1 MEIAGLLVSAE
12 WNGNSAEHGLDRL
25 DAKFVRTEK
34 AAQQFGQKVNQAGNE
49 TNQSTGKIDQAG
61 KAVNSTGDKMERA
74 GKQVGNLSDRLRD
87 SRGKFATAGQGASE
101 FTGKIKSVE
110 SASDG
115 AGSRIGALISKI
127 TGFNRASREMSSGG
141 GMSSFLPGLANIS
154 EIIQG
159 IPQIGQL
166 AGALVR
172 PLTSAAE
179 AGVRFNAFMET
190 SKIGFETL
198 LGSSD
203 KALAHLSELSKF
215 ADATPFQFEGLVS
228 ASQRMQAFGFTSRD
242 VIPTLT
248 AIGDALS
255 ATGGISQD
263 ALDGVL
269 RQFGQMR
276 SSARVTAE
284 DMQSIA
290 DHNVPAWD
298 LLATAIGKTV
308 AQTRKL
314 AETGRLNGREAVS
327 AIAAQMEARYGGQM
341 ARVSGTLTGRMS
353 NLQDIQARAQGKATE
368 GLTRDIS
375 ETIGAAL
382 NQGDLAGSLAAK
394 INLAISPVSGLIKT
408 AAVGLLGGGITSG
421 LTEGIAAGK
430 DAVKSAIWDMAQD
443 SILNTAK
450 DALGIHSP
458 SEEFRKLG
466 IFSAQGFA
474 EGLLEGQGIANN
486 ATQRM
491 MGSVLAQAKSK
502 LSLDKLVSREPDFL
516 DKLKIGSQ
524 KRGINPDHLLNVMAV
539 ETSGTFNP
547 AAKNPT
553 SSASGLIQF
562 MASTAKELGTTT
574 AALRSMSATK
584 QLDYVFKYFDHYFK
598 GKDLSTQGA
607 LYSAVGTGKVG
618 RDDEAVVMRRGDR
631 GYAGNAPT
639 WDRNG
644 DGIIKQGEMAL
655 AAIAKLGAG
664 VNFSA
669 NGGVLPVRVVGG
681 DMGAPTAS
689 DNAYMRNKMLVRP
702 SQREDYTSGRDPFMM
717 PDWAK
722 AANPIEK
729 IKDDSVA
736 IFGVWDKT
744 NQILR
749 DTGQIVVDVQAPFE
763 ELKTSGSMLGAE
775 FLNLKPLITDIGIG
789 VAKVTEQISTSDQAA
804 GAWADRV
811 IQKSNKAWKEMS
823 DGFQSSFM
831 SALSSTEGGVK
842 GMLSRMGL
850 GFAQT
855 VEQMVLKAEAAKIA
869 EKLFG
874 DTSDDKNTGGWL
886 GKLLGKLGVS
896 GGKKGSSVADAVAS
910 VTSKKTS
917 TGSTAANA
925 SRNQSGS
932 AANVFASASVR
943 HMLDAASDR
952 SSQRITDKIDSTS
965 KSVTS
970 SIDSANANLGAKL
983 DRANESL
990 SIISAPKPK
999 EGFWSGLFH
1008 AALNGAISG
1017 ATNGLISG
1025 IGSGGGSSGGSNNEG
1040 PITGKKPGQGA
1051 PPVLHTPGHALGGF
1065 IAGQGTATSD
1075 SILSRLSNGEFVIK
1089 ASSVAALGRNN
1100 LDFINQFGKLPAFA
1114 TGGFIGSDN
1123 YVPPV
1128 VNNYSTSGK
1137 SGGAPAVNHH
1147 HYNFNIHAKDA
1158 QSFHKS
1164 ERQIQRQLV
1173 SAVRGSGHN

>member
-1 MEIAGLLVSAE
+1 MEIAGLLVTADADISPAE
-12 WNGNSAEHGLDRL
+12 RKL
-25 DAKFVRTEK
+25 
-34 AAQQFGQKVNQAGNE
+34 QQLENRFNQTGKQAGHLGE
-49 TNQSTGKIDQAG
+49 KFDQAG
-61 KAVNSTGDKMERA
+61 KASNQAAAKLDGAGKAANQAGDKFDGAGKSALQSGDKIART
-74 GKQVGNLSDRLRD
+74 GKQVDGAKKEFSQ
-87 SRGKFATAGQGASE
+87 AGHEAQA
-101 FTGKIKSVE
+101 FTGKLKSLD
-110 SASDG
+110 SASQG
-115 AGSRIGALISKI
+115 VGSRINAMVAKI
-127 TGFNRASREMSSGG
+127 TGFNRASREMGSGG

-154 EIIQG
+154 QIIQG

-172 PLTSAAE
+172 PLTDAAE
-179 AGVRFNAFMET
+179 EGVRFNMLIESATVGFKGVTGGIKEAAAYTKELTDFAVANPIFNTEDTISAARQMAVY
-190 SKIGFETL
+190 GFETKKSTYYL
-198 LGSSD
+198 KEWGNAISAGTGSID
-203 KALAHLSELSKF
+203 NEKL
-215 ADATPFQFEGLVS
+215 QGV
-228 ASQRMQAFGFTSRD
+228 
-242 VIPTLT
+242 VT
-248 AIGDALS
+248 A
-255 ATGGISQD
+255 
-263 ALDGVL
+263 
-269 RQFGQMR
+269 FGQMR
-276 SSARVTAE
+276 AKGKVSAEEMTQLAE
-284 DMQSIA
+284 RGI
-290 DHNVPAWD
+290 PAWD
-298 LLATAIGKTV
+298 LLAKAIGKT
-308 AQTRKL
+308 T
-314 AETGRLNGREAVS
+314 AETMKLGERGQLRAAPAIDAITSMASKDPRFAGATDAFAGTMEGRL
-327 AIAAQMEARYGGQM
+327 AQLKDLRQVA
-341 ARVSGTLTGRMS
+341 S
-353 NLQDIQARAQGKATE
+353 GKATE
-368 GLTRDIS
+368 GLFDNLNKTL
-375 ETIGAAL
+375 EAGL
-382 NQGDLAGSLAAK
+382 NQGNQQLIGSMAAG
-394 INLAISPVSGLIKT
+394 INLAITPVAGLISASAKS
-408 AAVGLLGGGITSG
+408 LLGGGITSG
-421 LTEGIAAGK
+421 ITEGIAAGK
-430 DAVKSAIWDMAQD
+430 DVVKSAIWDMAQD
-443 SILNTAK
+443 SILDTAK

-474 EGLLEGQGIANN
+474 EGLLEGQGVANN

-539 ETSGTFNP
+539 ETGGTFNP
-547 AAKNPT
+547 AAKNPNST
-553 SSASGLIQF
+553 ASGLIQF
-562 MASTAKELGTTT
+562 MAKTANELGTTT

-669 NGGVLPVRVVGG
+669 NGGVLPVRIVGG
-681 DMGAPTAS
+681 DMGAPTAA
-689 DNAYMRNKMLVRP
+689 DNAYFSNKMLVRP
-702 SQREDYTSGRDPFMM
+702 SQREDYTSGRDPFQM

-763 ELKTSGSMLGAE
+763 ELKTSGTMLGAE
-775 FLNLKPLITDIGIG
+775 FLNLKPLITDIGTG

-823 DGFQSSFM
+823 DGFQSTFT

-850 GFAQT
+850 GFADM
-855 VEQMVLKAEAAKIA
+855 VRQMILKAAAAKLSGY
-869 EKLFG
+869 LFG
-874 DTSDDKNTGGWL
+874 DTSDDNNTGGFF
-886 GKLLGKLGVS
+886 GKLAGKFG
-896 GGKKGSSVADAVAS
+896 GGKSKKSGQSNEAIGAVVNSTVSSVTNAAVNSQPKATAPEAITQAGVAAVGAVKGAGAANTQAIDA
-910 VTSKKTS
+910 TGKKTAFS
-917 TGSTAANA
+917 LGSISQNLVQGLAGVANA
-925 SRNQSGS
+925 IAIGNTGGGFWKGLLG
-932 AANVFASASVR
+932 A
-943 HMLDAASDR
+943 AAS
-952 SSQRITDKIDSTS
+952 
-965 KSVTS
+965 
-970 SIDSANANLGAKL
+970 
-983 DRANESL
+983 
-990 SIISAPKPK
+990 
-999 EGFWSGLFH
+999 
-1008 AALNGAISG
+1008 GAISG
-1017 ATNGLISG
+1017 ALGAVHF
-1025 IGSGGGSSGGSNNEG
+1025 GGGSGESGGDGGSS
-1040 PITGKKPGQGA
+1040 A
-1051 PPVLHTPGHALGGF
+1051 APGHAVGGF
-1065 IAGQGTATSD
+1065 IAGKGTATSD

-1137 SGGAPAVNHH
+1137 SSGAPAVNHH

-1158 QSFHKS
+1158 QSFHRS
-1164 ERQIQRQLV
+1164 ERQVQRQLV